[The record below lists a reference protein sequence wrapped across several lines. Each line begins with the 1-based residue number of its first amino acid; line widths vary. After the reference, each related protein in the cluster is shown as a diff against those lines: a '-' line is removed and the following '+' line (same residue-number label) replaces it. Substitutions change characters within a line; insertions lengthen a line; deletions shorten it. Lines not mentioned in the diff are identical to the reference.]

1 MRTKCVHSFCCRI
14 IFFLLLLHSDMD
26 ENNYLPKENESV
38 MAFVKRVVASQAD
51 REPLRIIVHLVEIAL
66 GELQNRPCTVSVTA
80 SKKRFTLT
88 LRHEGKPIDERMVW
102 LMDDQI
108 DRAKYQP
115 DGDSWVLTL
124 RRDIPSFYINH
135 DDD

>member
-1 MRTKCVHSFCCRI
+1 MNEIV
-14 IFFLLLLHSDMD
+14 
-26 ENNYLPKENESV
+26 YLPNEGETV
-38 MAFVKRVVASQAD
+38 MAFIKRVVAEQSD
-51 REPLRIIVHLVEIAL
+51 REPLRIVVQLVEIAL
-66 GELQNRPCTVSVTA
+66 GELQNRPCTVSATA

-135 DDD
+135 EDD

>member
-1 MRTKCVHSFCCRI
+1 MRAFFLLQDYI
-14 IFFLLLLHSDMD
+14 FLLLLHSDME

-38 MAFVKRVVASQAD
+38 MAFVKRVVASQVD
-51 REPLRIIVHLVEIAL
+51 HEPLRIIVHLVEIAL
-66 GELQNRPCTVSVTA
+66 GELQNRPCTVSATA

-135 DDD
+135 EDD

>member
-1 MRTKCVHSFCCRI
+1 MHSFCCRI

-51 REPLRIIVHLVEIAL
+51 HEPLRIIVHLVEIAL
-66 GELQNRPCTVSVTA
+66 GELQNRPCTVSATA
-80 SKKRFTLT
+80 SKT

-135 DDD
+135 EDD

>member
-1 MRTKCVHSFCCRI
+1 
-14 IFFLLLLHSDMD
+14 MD

-38 MAFVKRVVASQAD
+38 MSFVKRVVASQSD

-66 GELQNRPCTVSVTA
+66 GELQNRPCTVSATA

-88 LRHEGKPIDERMVW
+88 LCHEGKPIDERMVW
-102 LMDDQI
+102 LMDDQV
-108 DRAKYQP
+108 DRAKYQA

-135 DDD
+135 EDD

>member
-1 MRTKCVHSFCCRI
+1 MLSALGSTSELSGHKVEH
-14 IFFLLLLHSDMD
+14 
-26 ENNYLPKENESV
+26 
-38 MAFVKRVVASQAD
+38 
-51 REPLRIIVHLVEIAL
+51 EPLRIIVHLVEIAL
-66 GELQNRPCTVSVTA
+66 GELQNRPCTVSATA

-124 RRDIPSFYINH
+124 RRDIPSFYIDH
-135 DDD
+135 DDLIRNQCNAAHDEQHCTGVLRDFETIFTFHSS

>member
-1 MRTKCVHSFCCRI
+1 MEEI
-14 IFFLLLLHSDMD
+14 I
-26 ENNYLPKENESV
+26 YLPKENENV

-51 REPLRIIVHLVEIAL
+51 REPLRIISQLVEIAL
-66 GELQNRPCTVSVTA
+66 GELQGRTCEISATA

-88 LRHEGKPIDERMVW
+88 LRHEGKPIDERMIL

-108 DRAKYQP
+108 DRAKYHP
-115 DGDSWVLTL
+115 DGDNWVLTL

-135 DDD
+135 GED